1 MEQVRFEHF
10 SHKDIMRHVNR
21 GHSIDTQVCL
31 SGQAVQE
38 NFNYKRVILG
48 RVCGVAGKPS
58 FGKV

>member
-1 MEQVRFEHF
+1 
-10 SHKDIMRHVNR
+10 MRHVNR

-38 NFNYKRVILG
+38 NFNYKRVNLG
-48 RVCGVAGKPS
+48 RVCGVAGKPL